1 MPPLGAADFDTISGM
16 SERRLKVAACQLL
29 NSEDVANNVVRICE
43 YLENCAEQGVDI
55 AAFPEGVLYGYSCRS
70 EFWEQMTPEILS
82 HAEEQIAQCCARLNI
97 AAVIGTAFRQGDA
110 WLNGLAIIERDG
122 RIVGRYGKTF
132 LGGDTWCDNYKGK
145 IPIVEIAGIK
155 ACFAICRDIR
165 YPEIVRLPAILGA
178 QILIFCTCESGLT
191 AEHKLS
197 AYRAMPISRAAEN
210 EIYVLMANAPA
221 NPDNIRSTE
230 SSHGNS
236 KIIDPLGNVL
246 IEAGYFEERVVIAE
260 IDSSLATRRVASRVL
275 KEPTI
280 LQDWYRQGLQY
291 VETVV
296 PADQGS
302 DIVALNSRKPPA
314 PG

>member
-1 MPPLGAADFDTISGM
+1 M
-16 SERRLKVAACQLL
+16 SDRRLKVAACQLL
-29 NSEDVANNVVRICE
+29 NSDDIDNNVVRICE
-43 YLENCAEQGVDI
+43 FLENCAEQGVDL
-55 AAFPEGVLYGYSCRS
+55 AAFPEGVLYGYCCRTD
-70 EFWEQMTPEILS
+70 FWDQMTPEILRG
-82 HAEEQIAQCCARLNI
+82 AEERVAQTCARLNI
-97 AAVIGTAFRQGDA
+97 AAVIGTAFREGDI
-110 WLNGLAIIERDG
+110 WLNGLAIFERDG
-122 RIVGRYGKTF
+122 RLVGRYGKTF

-145 IPIVEIAGIK
+145 IPIIEIAGVK

-165 YPEIVRLPAILGA
+165 YPEIVRLPVILGA
-178 QILIFCTCESGLT
+178 EILIFCSCESGLT

-197 AYRAMPISRAAEN
+197 AYRAMPIARAAEN

-246 IEAGYFEERVVIAE
+246 VEAGYFEERAVIAD
-260 IDSSLATRRVASRVL
+260 IDFSLASRHVATRVL

-291 VETVV
+291 VAEFV
-296 PADQGS
+296 PEPKQGGN
-302 DIVALNSRKPPA
+302 AELNSRKTR
-314 PG
+314 

>member
-1 MPPLGAADFDTISGM
+1 M
-16 SERRLKVAACQLL
+16 SESRLKIAACQLL
-29 NSEDVANNVVRICE
+29 NSEDIGNNVVRICD
-43 YLENCAEQGVDI
+43 YLENCAQQGVDI
-55 AAFPEGVLYGYSCRS
+55 AAFPEGVLYGYSCRT
-70 EFWEQMTPEILS
+70 EFWEQMTPEVLL
-82 HAEEQIAQCCARLNI
+82 HAEEQIARHCARLNI
-97 AAVIGTAFRQGDA
+97 AAVIGTAFREGDI
-110 WLNGLAIIERDG
+110 WLNGLAIFERDG
-122 RIVGRYGKTF
+122 RLAGRYGKTF

-246 IEAGYFEERVVIAE
+246 VEAGYFEERAVVAD
-260 IDSSLATRRVASRVL
+260 IDFSLASRRVATRVL

-291 VETVV
+291 VEEVV
-296 PADQGS
+296 PEAQESG
-302 DIVALNSRKPPA
+302 VVELNSRKPRTPR
-314 PG
+314 

>member
-1 MPPLGAADFDTISGM
+1 MTQ
-16 SERRLKVAACQLL
+16 RRIRVAACQLL
-29 NSEDVANNVVRICE
+29 NADDIDNNVVRICD

-55 AAFPEGVLYGYSCRS
+55 AVFPEGVLYGYCCRTD
-70 EFWEQMTPEILS
+70 FWDQMTPEILAR
-82 HAEEQIAQCCARLNI
+82 AEEQVGQACARLNI
-97 AAVIGTAFRQGDA
+97 AAVIGTAFREGNI
-110 WLNGLAIIERDG
+110 WLNGLAMFERDG
-122 RIVGRYGKTF
+122 RLVGRYGKTF

-145 IPIVEIAGIK
+145 IPIVEIAGVK

-178 QILIFCTCESGLT
+178 EILFFSTCESGLT

-197 AYRAMPISRAAEN
+197 GYRAMPIARAVEN
-210 EIYVLMANAPA
+210 EIYVVMANAPA

-246 IEAGYFEERVVIAE
+246 VEAGYFEERPVIAD
-260 IDSSLATRRVASRVL
+260 IDLALASRRVATRVL
-275 KEPTI
+275 TEPTI

-291 VETVV
+291 VEDVG
-296 PADQGS
+296 PDDEQSGIAG
-302 DIVALNSRKPPA
+302 LNSHKALGSR
-314 PG
+314 

>member
-1 MPPLGAADFDTISGM
+1 M
-16 SERRLKVAACQLL
+16 SERRLRVAACQLL
-29 NSEDVANNVVRICE
+29 NSDDIGNNVVRICE
-43 YLENCAEQGVDI
+43 YLENCAAQGVDL
-55 AAFPEGVLYGYSCRS
+55 AAFPEGVLYGYSCRTD
-70 EFWEQMTPEILS
+70 FWEQMTPEILLR
-82 HAEEQIAQCCARLNI
+82 AEEQVARACARLNI
-97 AAVIGTAFRQGDA
+97 AAVIGTAFREGDT
-110 WLNGLAIIERDG
+110 WLNGLAIFERDG
-122 RIVGRYGKTF
+122 RLVGRYGKTF

-145 IPIVEIAGIK
+145 IPIIEIAGIK

-165 YPEIVRLPAILGA
+165 YPEIVRLPVILGA
-178 QILIFCTCESGLT
+178 EILIFCSCESGLT

-246 IEAGYFEERVVIAE
+246 IEAGYFEERAVVAD
-260 IDSSLATRRVASRVL
+260 IDFALASRRVATRVL

-280 LQDWYRQGLQY
+280 LRDWYRQGLQY
-291 VETVV
+291 VEEVA
-296 PADQGS
+296 PAVKEN
-302 DIVALNSRKPPA
+302 DIVELNSRKPH
-314 PG
+314 

>member
-1 MPPLGAADFDTISGM
+1 M
-16 SERRLKVAACQLL
+16 SDRRLKVAACQLL
-29 NSEDVANNVVRICE
+29 NSDDIGNNVVRICE
-43 YLENCAEQGVDI
+43 FLENCAEQGVDI
-55 AAFPEGVLYGYSCRS
+55 AAFPEGVLYGYTCRTD
-70 EFWEQMTPEILS
+70 FWEEMTPEILL
-82 HAEEQIAQCCARLNI
+82 HAEAEIGRTCARLNI
-97 AAVIGTAFRQGDA
+97 AAVIGTAFREGDT
-110 WLNGLAIIERDG
+110 WLNGLAIFERDG
-122 RIVGRYGKTF
+122 RLVGRYGKTF

-145 IPIVEIAGIK
+145 IPIVEIAGVK

-178 QILIFCTCESGLT
+178 EILIFCSCESGLT

-246 IEAGYFEERVVIAE
+246 IEAGYFEERAVIAD
-260 IDSSLATRRVASRVL
+260 IDFALASRRVATRVL

-280 LQDWYRQGLQY
+280 LQHWYRQGLQY
-291 VETVV
+291 VEETVPEV
-296 PADQGS
+296 KQQNS
-302 DIVALNSRKPPA
+302 IVELNSRKPR
-314 PG
+314 